1 MAIVVMEGVAGQF
14 KARED
19 NEKGRF
25 MVDEGSDME
34 GSPQRGLWTT
44 YTTKNLENY
53 GSLNMAV

>member
-34 GSPQRGLWTT
+34 GSPQRGL
-44 YTTKNLENY
+44 
-53 GSLNMAV
+53 